1 MVGSFTMECDGG
13 TVRSP
18 ARSAVRFR
26 TATDRLLMF
35 GHPEN
40 SPSGLI
46 GPRLAV
52 VFGFASMFVFPAIPI
67 GHTQAID
74 ATLVLTAALVLFHPR
89 IIFGASFPLLLLVML
104 PLVQSALATLSAGT
118 AINPGIMPKTLVS
131 YFLCYFPLVSGCELM
146 RAGRLR
152 EVVLGV
158 SFALPVHALVAV
170 YQMISFDRLGTLPL
184 LDLMAT
190 NPGMVMTSETAAEY
204 AEFVQRPFGLFAE
217 PSAMAACVG
226 PWLLLVL
233 IFMANQDRWP
243 ALRVHRGILALAL
256 IAGCFL
262 MAVSQSG
269 QAVIIVAG
277 TVVALLAS
285 FAGKEDAPA
294 RRSRFWVLAAV
305 AGLVVATA
313 TALKLSF
320 SGVVDA
326 RTDASWE
333 VRFNAFGF
341 LPNALL
347 HDVWTFLFGVG
358 PGECYSMIQANAL
371 FAQNLPPKVGA
382 VWSVTGG
389 YVAETG
395 VLGLFCIGVI
405 AWLAAVS
412 IWRSTARTVGIV
424 CGLVWFTGILLATSY
439 IAQPSIWFFLA
450 VLLNWSEQFGFR
462 ELAMGRGST
471 AVLATR

>member
-1 MVGSFTMECDGG
+1 
-13 TVRSP
+13 
-18 ARSAVRFR
+18 
-26 TATDRLLMF
+26 MF

-67 GHTQAID
+67 GRTQAID
-74 ATLVLTAALVLFHPR
+74 ATLILTAGLVFFHPR
-89 IIFGASFPLLLLVML
+89 IIFGATFPLMLLVML

-131 YFLCYFPLVSGCELM
+131 YFMCYFPLVSGCELM

-158 SFALPVHALVAV
+158 SLALPVHALVAV
-170 YQMISFDRLGTLPL
+170 YQIISFDRLGTVPL

-217 PSAMAACVG
+217 PSAMAACIG
-226 PWLLLVL
+226 PWLLLIL
-233 IFMANQDRWP
+233 ILVANQDRKP
-243 ALRVHRGILALAL
+243 ELRADRGILALAL

-269 QAVIIVAG
+269 QAVITVAG
-277 TVVALLAS
+277 AAVALLAS
-285 FAGKEDAPA
+285 FAGKRDASA
-294 RRSRFWVLAAV
+294 RRSRFWVLAAT
-305 AGLVVATA
+305 AGLLVATA
-313 TALKLSF
+313 IAVRWSF
-320 SGVVDA
+320 TDVEA
-326 RTDASWE
+326 RTESSWD
-333 VRFNAFGF
+333 VRLSAFAF

-358 PGECYSMIQANAL
+358 PGECYSMIQASAR

-382 VWSVTGG
+382 IWSITGG

-450 VLLNWSEQFGFR
+450 VLLNWSEQFGLR
-462 ELAMGRGST
+462 ELAMARGST